1 MAGRAV
7 KKAKKTRGAR
17 ASRVP
22 AKAAKKAPKKVAKK
36 APKKVAKKAP
46 AKAAKKAPKKV
57 AKKAPA
63 KAAQKAPK
71 KVAKRAMAQARVLEE
86 LRLYTDLPVP
96 PRAVFEAWLD
106 SAKHTAFTGAEALI
120 EPRVGGKHSAWSG
133 YIEGTIS
140 EIAPERLAMTWRT
153 TEFSDADPD
162 SHLEVKATP
171 RGTGSRLEIVHTRL
185 PAGGAEKYS
194 QGWRDFYFTPMATY
208 FGRG

>member
-7 KKAKKTRGAR
+7 KKNEKTRGAK
-17 ASRVP
+17 ASRV
-22 AKAAKKAPKKVAKK
+22 AAKAPKKVAKK
-36 APKKVAKKAP
+36 APKKVAE
-46 AKAAKKAPKKV
+46 
-57 AKKAPA
+57 
-63 KAAQKAPK
+63 KAPK
-71 KVAKRAMAQARVLEE
+71 KVAKRATARVLEE

-96 PRAVFEAWLD
+96 PQAVFEAWLD
-106 SAKHTAFTGAEALI
+106 SGKHTAFTGAEALI

-185 PAGGAEKYS
+185 PVGGAEKYS